1 MKLFTFCNLGFVL
14 LLAMCMFSYAQQSDL
29 LQFPPGLLIPNYNR
43 IPVGQNEAAEGGAFV
58 ARSSGLAA
66 NWYNPAGLAL
76 AESLSLNAG
85 SSGYELIKLKLDGFQ
100 NTPRSL
106 STNGTPGFIGIVTK
120 PPFKTSK
127 RVRLGFSFGQQ
138 SSWQPNFDSN
148 TKLNGVSKSD
158 QLSIAYKLKFST
170 AAPALAFGV
179 ISNPRFRW
187 GFGIQVPFT
196 TLNIYESIG
205 VQVLDSSHVLSNLIN
220 LRVNGLE
227 IQMVGIG
234 GVQGT
239 LTDKIV
245 VGGFIKSP
253 TLRVWDNAQI
263 SYESI
268 ESGTESSKS
277 IVFHDKNASFNYRFP
292 LQFSFGIAYKLAY
305 YQIEA
310 DINYYNGSKPYAVIE
325 SNSKI
330 TQNSPQLGEAFT
342 TKVLSFPDLEYDRTP
357 VLNAAFGGNF
367 KFSHQFRIHGGL
379 FTDFSPVNKISSTIF
394 RKINLYGATL
404 GLSMSSEKISGG
416 VGFKY
421 SFGRSESFAIGENIS
436 PELTDTHLNVDTFT
450 IIWAFSLGL

>member
-1 MKLFTFCNLGFVL
+1 MKIFTSCNLVFVL
-14 LLAMCMFSYAQQSDL
+14 LFAILKFSSAQQSDL

-43 IPVGQNEAAEGGAFV
+43 TPVGQNEAAEGGAFV

-106 STNGTPGFIGIVTK
+106 TANGTPGFIGIVTK
-120 PPFKTSK
+120 SPFKTAK

-148 TKLNGVSKSD
+148 TKLNDASESD

-170 AAPALAFGV
+170 TAPALAFGV

-196 TLNIYESIG
+196 TLTIYESIG
-205 VQVLDSSHVLSNLIN
+205 DQVLNSTHVVSNLIN

-227 IQMVGIG
+227 IQLIGVG
-234 GVQGT
+234 GVQYSFS
-239 LTDKIV
+239 DKII
-245 VGGFIKSP
+245 VGGLIKSP
-253 TLRVWDNAQI
+253 TIRIWDNAQI

-268 ESGTESSKS
+268 QSGTDSSKS
-277 IVFHDKNASFNYRFP
+277 VVFHDKNASFHYRFP
-292 LQFSFGIAYKLAY
+292 LQLSCGIAYKSVY
-305 YQIEA
+305 YQLEA
-310 DINYYNGSKPYAVIE
+310 DLNYYNGSKPYTVIE
-325 SNSKI
+325 SSNQV
-330 TQNSPQLGEAFT
+330 TQILTNAGETFT
-342 TKVLSFPDLEYDRTP
+342 TKSLGFPDLEYDRNY

-367 KFSHQFRIHGGL
+367 KFAELFRIHGGL
-379 FTDFSPVNKISSTIF
+379 FTDFSPVNKTNSTIF
-394 RKINLYGATL
+394 RKINLYGTTF
-404 GLSMSSEKISGG
+404 GLSICSEKFSGG

-421 SFGRSESFAIGENIS
+421 SFGRSESFKIWENIS
-436 PELTDTHLNVDTFT
+436 PEPTNTHLSVNTFT
-450 IIWAFSLGL
+450 IIWALSLEL